1 MSQKYYA
8 LVTDKGLTKL
18 RAAAQGVG
26 ALTLSHMAFGD
37 GNGSETAPGTSATA
51 LVGERYRTSLS
62 DKRPHPSNP
71 SILYVEAIIPPGIG
85 GWTLREA
92 GIYDSDG
99 DLIVIAK
106 TPSMDVALLSE
117 GASTEGLVRL
127 PLVFESAQDVEFLID
142 PTVLLATQAWV
153 IERIISRPFVTV
165 ESITATAP
173 PAVPASH
180 ALYVVPTGATGAWA
194 GKTHQMA
201 YWHGSWLFAAAPVAK
216 VVGTSDTGKYW
227 RRTATGWVEFTGSE
241 TEPGFTQFATVAE
254 HKAGALTSKATHPAG
269 VATNV
274 QSGTWSYAV
283 ASGTA
288 NALTA
293 SLTPALEAY
302 TPGLEIRFVPS
313 AVNTDSATLKVGSLA
328 ALPIVRNGGYP
339 LRAGDLKAGRLSIGH
354 VSADATVIELVANN
368 QDIPPPGSG
377 LTGSQNYI
385 GWSPA
390 AAASR
395 DLTATFTAPSTGLV
409 LAISTLNKSVLS
421 TENRNVVNTIYI
433 NGVQGP
439 GDGVN
444 SGSTVIM
451 TTTATPGQPFTIISR
466 ITVDA
471 GGSSA
476 MSNYLTYLFIPA

>member
-1 MSQKYYA
+1 MANKSDLKLFAGGGGANVMTQAEYEAMAALPNGFSSGVAQAPQLNKVWRQASFVAAMIGQFTMHNAIADVLDDGNVDGFEAKFKAAVQA
-8 LVTDKGLTKL
+8 LVTAGFPYATAAEVV
-18 RAAAQGVG
+18 AAAI
-26 ALTLSHMAFGD
+26 A
-37 GNGSETAPGTSATA
+37 
-51 LVGERYRTSLS
+51 
-62 DKRPHPSNP
+62 DKVVSPKN
-71 SILYVEAIIPPGIG
+71 
-85 GWTLREA
+85 
-92 GIYDSDG
+92 
-99 DLIVIAK
+99 
-106 TPSMDVALLSE
+106 
-117 GASTEGLVRL
+117 
-127 PLVFESAQDVEFLID
+127 
-142 PTVLLATQAWV
+142 LA
-153 IERIISRPFVTV
+153 
-165 ESITATAP
+165 
-173 PAVPASH
+173 PAVQ
-180 ALYVVPTGATGAWA
+180 G
-194 GKTHQMA
+194 
-201 YWHGSWLFAAAPVAK
+201 GSW
-216 VVGTSDTGKYW
+216 
-227 RRTATGWVEFTGSE
+227 
-241 TEPGFTQFATVAE
+241 
-254 HKAGALTSKATHPAG
+254 
-269 VATNV
+269 N
-274 QSGTWSYAV
+274 YAV

>member
-1 MSQKYYA
+1 MDRITGPTTIDIGNGRLGFRNRDAVAGIKGTEVKGNWLNAIQEEIMAVIEAAGLQPDPNDWTQLLEA
-8 LVTDKGLTKL
+8 LSILIVSGRPFASLQEVV
-18 RAAAQGVG
+18 AAAIADRVI
-26 ALTLSHMAFGD
+26 S
-37 GNGSETAPGTSATA
+37 PAT
-51 LVGERYRTSLS
+51 
-62 DKRPHPSNP
+62 
-71 SILYVEAIIPPGIG
+71 
-85 GWTLREA
+85 
-92 GIYDSDG
+92 
-99 DLIVIAK
+99 IA
-106 TPSMDVALLSE
+106 
-117 GASTEGLVRL
+117 
-127 PLVFESAQDVEFLID
+127 
-142 PTVLLATQAWV
+142 
-153 IERIISRPFVTV
+153 
-165 ESITATAP
+165 
-173 PAVPASH
+173 PAVQ
-180 ALYVVPTGATGAWA
+180 G
-194 GKTHQMA
+194 
-201 YWHGSWLFAAAPVAK
+201 GSW
-216 VVGTSDTGKYW
+216 
-227 RRTATGWVEFTGSE
+227 
-241 TEPGFTQFATVAE
+241 
-254 HKAGALTSKATHPAG
+254 
-269 VATNV
+269 N
-274 QSGTWSYAV
+274 YAV